1 MAEVLVYLRVMPASI
16 EVNLEDLEAKIKSAI
31 SPEKI
36 VRKPIAF
43 GIVALEVLKVVPDA
57 GGVVDELE
65 QKLKSIK
72 EVGEVEIIGI
82 TRGL

>member
-43 GIVALEVLKVVPDA
+43 GIVALELLKVVPDA